1 MAMSVKS
8 IKIWRKEIEDK
19 PGTLAAVLEP
29 LANAGADLQVVMGYR
44 YPAQPAKAA
53 VELFPVAGKKVTAA
67 AQQAGLA
74 IASIPALVVEGNDRA
89 GLGCAFAKAI
99 ADAGV
104 NLDFMVAQVIGKRY
118 SAVLGFENEEA
129 ARKAA
134 SAIRKAA
141 SAKKR

>member
-1 MAMSVKS
+1 MALSVKS

-29 LANAGADLQVVMGYR
+29 LANAGANLQVVMGYR
-44 YPAQPAKAA
+44 YPGEPAKAA
-53 VELFPVAGKKVTAA
+53 VELFPITGKKVTAA

-74 IASIPALVVEGNDRA
+74 VASIPALIVEGNDRP

-104 NLDFMVAQVIGKRY
+104 NLDFMVAQVIGKKY
-118 SAVLGFENEEA
+118 SAVLGFANEEA
-129 ARKAA
+129 ARTAA

-141 SAKKR
+141 SAKKK